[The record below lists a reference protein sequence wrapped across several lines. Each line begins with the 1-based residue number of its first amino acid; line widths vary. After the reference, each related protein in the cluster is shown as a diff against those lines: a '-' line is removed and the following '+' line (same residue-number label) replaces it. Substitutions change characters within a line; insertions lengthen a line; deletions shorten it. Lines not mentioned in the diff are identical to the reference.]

1 MLSLPIGFIA
11 MLAVVFFSVE
21 TSTWKLYINFHS
33 MVIVVFGTVAILAFT
48 TPISGILSMFRSVR
62 ELFQRDHRLD
72 EFIDDFKSLSSNRA
86 LKDKSKNPLINQAA
100 ELWEQGLSTD
110 LFVVLISQKRAEL
123 EDKHLDAVQ
132 TLRNLA
138 KYPPALGMT
147 GTVIGLIALFRSL
160 GAENQ
165 AALGPALG
173 LAMTATFFGLILT
186 NALVMPL
193 ADRLQVKHLQNK
205 RLYKNIYQ
213 ILILINHGEAEAII
227 TDEVTTRAAA

>member
-1 MLSLPIGFIA
+1 MLSLPIGFVA
-11 MLAVVFFSVE
+11 MLLVMFFSVE
-21 TSTWKLYINFHS
+21 SSSWMLYINGHS
-33 MVIVVFGTVAILAFT
+33 MIMVIGGTFAILAFT
-48 TPISGILSMFRSVR
+48 TPISGIVSMFKSLR
-62 ELFQRDHRLD
+62 ELLQVDHRLD
-72 EFIDDFKSLSSNRA
+72 EFIDDFKSLSTSKS
-86 LKDKSKNPLINQAA
+86 LKAKSKNPLINQAA

-123 EDKHLDAVQ
+123 EDRHLDAVQ

-147 GTVIGLIALFRSL
+147 GTVVGLIALFRSL

-173 LAMTATFFGLILT
+173 LAMTATFFGLVVT
-186 NALVMPL
+186 NVLVMPL